1 MATINDKFF
10 ADLAKGASWAAGVSF
25 QRSNPL
31 PLDKYSVFNSLEAAE
46 TYATTNAVAY
56 PGQVIAVINEGVM
69 EVYVLAETANEVGEG
84 EEQTYSLG
92 LQQLGGKLEINEDC
106 LQYNEETG
114 ELELFGFDGAATATL
129 PQKKID
135 ENGNESI
142 EWVTID
148 SIVEGDGNTTY
159 TVTPLKKNV
168 GTEEEPVEEI
178 YGFKLTPSEGAATE
192 IALDVYTKTEVDEA
206 IAAVS
211 AEVAEEAERAADAE
225 EALDGKITELATTVA
240 NNKTAADDALALKA
254 NAADVYTKEETDEK
268 IGDAVKGILGEDVS
282 DAYDT
287 LVEIQKLM
295 EADDT
300 ASAELVAKVNAN
312 EAAIEK
318 LNGDAETEGSVAKSI
333 ADAIA
338 GENLAQYAK
347 AADVEST
354 YAKAVDVES
363 TYAKA
368 ADVESTYAKAADV
381 ESTYAKAADVEST
394 YVTKA
399 TATAENGV
407 RFINQDEIDI
417 LGNLNLSGDGKVE
430 ISGQVNSNNVLGLY
444 DKVTAIITGTN
455 SELDLDPN
463 ADGVQAGLGIESGAQ
478 VNKIEKVVFNGVE
491 ASIDNKIATITGEY
505 YTKTET
511 DAAVKVASDAASA
524 AQTTANAAKTA
535 AEANATEIS
544 TTNATV
550 AGHTTKIG
558 ALEQSSTQHGSDIEA
573 LQTASGTHGSDIAQ
587 LKTDVQ
593 GATATA
599 NANNTKIAELIAA
612 DVTINNELARLESA
626 KANAADV
633 YAKADVYTKA
643 EVNGIV
649 GDLGE
654 NATIVAA
661 IAAAKAEATYDD
673 TQVKSDIAANAAAIE
688 KLNGDDTVV
697 GSVDYKVAQE
707 VAKILNDNDPSDI
720 DTLNEI
726 AAWIISDTTGAAK
739 MNADIAANKAAID
752 KLNGSATTEGSVL
765 KMIAD
770 AAPGIATA
778 STAGL
783 VKSNAVDDDNNPV
796 ENSVAVATDGTMS
809 VNSLN
814 VNRLVQ
820 TAGETLIL
828 NGGSAAIA

>member
-338 GENLAQYAK
+338 GENLAQ
-347 AADVEST
+347 
-354 YAKAVDVES
+354 
-363 TYAKA
+363 
-368 ADVESTYAKAADV
+368 YAKAADV